1 MIRRIHSGGEY
12 EEKVGYCR
20 AVVANGFV
28 FVAGTCAQGENI
40 PKDVVSQCKSSLH
53 AIEKALAEAGAGF
66 EDVVRV
72 NYYLPDM
79 SEFEQC
85 WPLLKAAFGLN
96 PPAATVI
103 ECNLITP
110 EDRIEIEVTAAL
122 SEKRG

>member
-28 FVAGTCAQGENI
+28 FVAGTCAQGD
-40 PKDVVSQCKSSLH
+40 DVPDDIVGQCKSALD
-53 AIEKALAEAGAGF
+53 AIGKALAEAGASF
-66 EDVVRV
+66 ADVVRV

-79 SEFEQC
+79 SEFELC
-85 WPLLKAAFGLN
+85 WPLLKDAFGAN

-103 ECNLITP
+103 ESKLITP
-110 EDRIEIEVTAAL
+110 QDLIEIEVTAAL
-122 SEKRG
+122 PEKT

>member
-28 FVAGTCAQGENI
+28 FVAGTCAQGD
-40 PKDVVSQCKSSLH
+40 DVPDDFVGQCKSALD
-53 AIEKALAEAGAGF
+53 AIGKALEEAGASF
-66 EDVVRV
+66 ADVVRV

-79 SEFEQC
+79 SEFELC
-85 WPLLKAAFGLN
+85 WPLLKEAFGAN

-103 ECNLITP
+103 ESKLITP
-110 EDRIEIEVTAAL
+110 QDLIEIEVTAAL
-122 SEKRG
+122 PEKT

>member
-1 MIRRIHSGGEY
+1 MIRRIHSGGEF
-12 EEKVGYCR
+12 EKKVGYCR

-28 FVAGTCAQGENI
+28 FVAGTCAQGADV
-40 PKDVVSQCKSSLH
+40 PKDVAGQCKSSLT
-53 AIEKALAEAGAGF
+53 AIGKALAEAGASF
-66 EDVVRV
+66 ADVVRV

-79 SEFEQC
+79 KEFELC
-85 WPLLKAAFGLN
+85 WPLLVEAFGDN

-122 SEKRG
+122 PQ

>member
-12 EEKVGYCR
+12 EKKVGYCR

-28 FVAGTCAQGENI
+28 FVAGTCAQGDEI
-40 PKDVVSQCKSSLH
+40 PKDIVGQCKSSLD
-53 AIEKALAEAGAGF
+53 AIDKALAEAGASF
-66 EDVVRV
+66 SDIVRV

-85 WPLLKAAFGLN
+85 WPLLKEAFGAN

-122 SEKRG
+122 PEKR